1 MNYIL
6 NAFKLMEKELSEC
19 RRTQAL
25 NDHSQL
31 NDKKPRMQQDINI
44 IHDDE
49 ANEPSSA
56 KNKLISELKQT
67 VATKDSF
74 VENQRK
80 IIENR
85 DDKIFRLN
93 DEKERLQRDI
103 ENLKKVFS
111 RNVYPSSFI
120 HKCILRCFNNTHI
133 QRQPF
138 HTVTS

>member
-1 MNYIL
+1 MDKVSMNYIL

-31 NDKKPRMQQDINI
+31 YDKKPRMQQDINI

-49 ANEPSSA
+49 SNEESST

-67 VATKDSF
+67 VETKNLF

-85 DDKIFRLN
+85 DDKIFKLN

-103 ENLKKVFS
+103 DNLKKEMETDRS
-111 RNVYPSSFI
+111 RKYAYF
-120 HKCILRCFNNTHI
+120 
-133 QRQPF
+133 
-138 HTVTS
+138 

>member
-1 MNYIL
+1 MDRVSMNYIL

-31 NDKKPRMQQDINI
+31 YDKKPKMQQDINI

-49 ANEPSSA
+49 SNEPSIA

-67 VATKDSF
+67 VATKDLF

-85 DDKIFRLN
+85 DDKIFKLN

-103 ENLKKVFS
+103 DNLKKEMETDRS
-111 RNVYPSSFI
+111 RKYTYF
-120 HKCILRCFNNTHI
+120 
-133 QRQPF
+133 
-138 HTVTS
+138 

>member
-1 MNYIL
+1 MDRVSMNYIL

-19 RRTQAL
+19 RRTRLL
-25 NDHSQL
+25 NGHSQL
-31 NDKKPRMQQDINI
+31 YDKKPRMQQDINI

-49 ANEPSSA
+49 SNEISSA

-67 VATKDSF
+67 VETKNLF

-85 DDKIFRLN
+85 DDKIFKLN

-103 ENLKKVFS
+103 DNLKKEMETDRS
-111 RNVYPSSFI
+111 RKYAYF
-120 HKCILRCFNNTHI
+120 
-133 QRQPF
+133 
-138 HTVTS
+138 